1 MMNALCMHWRARLA
15 RLTVVAVLAGSAA
28 SVWSAAGCSAP
39 DSSARVDPV
48 GPSLEQF
55 AYVAPVLSKR
65 CGSID
70 CHGSKFRNMRVYGY
84 GGLRLDPAATPDFPT
99 HVTAEEAK
107 ATYDAVISLEP
118 EIMREVVQSG
128 GAQPE
133 RLTFVRKGRGDEE
146 HKGHR
151 RVTPGDSS
159 DRCITSWL
167 MNNVD
172 IAACESGGCFDATPS
187 SDGGVEASASAS
199 PDGGAAVFP
208 ITQCP

>member
-1 MMNALCMHWRARLA
+1 MTTPALCTHSRSSLA
-15 RLTVVAVLAGSAA
+15 RLVVAGVALLVVATVMGAG
-28 SVWSAAGCSAP
+28 GCSAP

-48 GPSLEQF
+48 GPDAAQF
-55 AYVAPVLSKR
+55 AYVAPVLERR

-84 GGLRLDPAATPDFPT
+84 GGLRLGAATSPDVPNHLT
-99 HVTAEEAK
+99 PEEVTA
-107 ATYDAVISLEP
+107 TYESVIGLEP
-118 EIMREVVQSG
+118 EIMRDVVKSG
-128 GAQPE
+128 GVGPE

-159 DRCITSWL
+159 DRCITTWL
-167 MNNVD
+167 AGSVD
-172 IAACESGGCFDATPS
+172 TAACAAGGCFDASKTP
-187 SDGGVEASASAS
+187 
-199 PDGGAAVFP
+199 FP